1 MKKEYVKPQNRVV
14 YVGLR
19 LMETISPGNPEDP
32 WGAKQNTIGVDEES
46 SNGSDSSS
54 DVWED

>member
-14 YVGLR
+14 YLSGK
-19 LMETISPGNPEDP
+19 LMDEVISFNPEPGDDF
-32 WGAKQNTIGVDEES
+32 AKEHFDDDS
-46 SNGSDSSS
+46 DDSSS